1 MALAALFGRR
11 KTPEEMLR
19 QNQRAL
25 NKVSRDQ
32 VWVLSSLAGQTPS
45 ARKGEGV
52 WGQRLTKLVRMECN
66 VT

>member
-25 NKVSRDQ
+25 NKVRATMYI
-32 VWVLSSLAGQTPS
+32 SSQ
-45 ARKGEGV
+45 GEKLGV
-52 WGQRLTKLVRMECN
+52 WLRTTHSVFFLFMQD
-66 VT
+66 